1 MELKERKLK
10 NKRIRGQ
17 KKNVMRKERGRARE
31 RSGERGREKYKEEG
45 EGGREKVKRVRK
57 T

>member
-17 KKNVMRKERGRARE
+17 KKNVMREGRESKREKWRKRE
-31 RSGERGREKYKEEG
+31 REI
-45 EGGREKVKRVRK
+45 
-57 T
+57 

>member
-31 RSGERGREKYKEEG
+31 RSGERGGRQRE
-45 EGGREKVKRVRK
+45 REREI
-57 T
+57 

>member
-31 RSGERGREKYKEEG
+31 RSGERGREKYK
-45 EGGREKVKRVRK
+45 
-57 T
+57 